1 MSIMDQKQQP
11 MSKMQAKELVKE
23 MLSEGWAIVFGE
35 VESIEKFEHTVYP
48 PDTLK
53 SADFR
58 VISLPRASICLAKK
72 NDDLIKLLHTPS
84 SISEVVGIY
93 ISQQPGVSDEKHP
106 IQVHAM
112 AVEPRFV
119 DGFVEDVFF
128 SALNAAPSSFS
139 KYIRKPE
146 KF

>member
-1 MSIMDQKQQP
+1 MNKKQQP

-23 MLSEGWAIVFGE
+23 MLSDGWAVVFGE
-35 VESIEKFEHTVYP
+35 VEPIEKFEKTVYP
-48 PDTLK
+48 PDTSK

-58 VISLPRASICLAKK
+58 VISFPSSSICLAKK
-72 NDDLIKLLHTPS
+72 NDNLIKLLHTPG

-93 ISQQPGVSDEKHP
+93 ISQKPRVSDEKNP

-112 AVEPRFV
+112 AVEPKCI
-119 DGFVEDVFF
+119 DDFVEDVFF
-128 SALNAAPSSFS
+128 SAMNAPSSFS

-146 KF
+146 RF